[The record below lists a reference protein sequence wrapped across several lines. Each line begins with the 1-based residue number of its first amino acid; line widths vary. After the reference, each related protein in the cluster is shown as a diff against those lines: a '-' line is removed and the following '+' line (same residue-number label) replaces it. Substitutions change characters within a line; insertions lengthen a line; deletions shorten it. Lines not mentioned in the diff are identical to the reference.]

1 MAKKMGKGGFG
12 KSGGGKDGM
21 KSKLLETPMAKEMSA
36 KKGK

>member
-12 KSGGGKDGM
+12 KSGGGQEGM
-21 KSKLLETPMAKEMSA
+21 KSKLLASPMQKTMSA